1 MTKKNRRRL
10 FFPLLLFGLFVLGA
24 SPSSGAKPYLPEIVN
39 PLLETW
45 RWKQF
50 SRLEGKGVRCISES
64 PDGRVWFGG
73 DSTLMEYD
81 GYRWIDHD
89 QENGLLGHPVSSLH
103 TDNKGGI
110 YAATPLGIF
119 SLHGDTWRA
128 LFAPEP
134 SLGFTFYQIRS
145 LADGSLLVCS
155 NQGLLRIRKGEPT
168 QFFTLNSI
176 RETLHSR
183 LKGFQ
188 WVLLPEETGRQG
200 RFTEVSDALQD
211 ASGAVWVAITRSD
224 EEGAILKFSL
234 DQAQNGALKDYQLW
248 VSGSSLTFG
257 ETQRLLRSS
266 RGDIWV
272 INTSY
277 KKGINVYDGKKWS
290 YIPLSSYFGG
300 DEYMNAIAETHNGTI
315 WIGGLGRLYSYQNGK
330 WSMYKA
336 PEYRIPAN
344 KLILRPSQGD
354 KLWVAGMN
362 SKVFLLDYSTTR
374 WLTYNNLN
382 YQCEA
387 RGGEKWFLDVNG
399 RAVFQQGESWTA
411 YDPSDGLMDAPV
423 RIICT
428 TKGQTWAAG
437 SHQGVAATSFFEQG
451 KWQTITHPRL
461 SWGIDYR
468 AVFEAADG
476 SLWFGGSVDS
486 DPNKGH
492 QAGVLHLTNPKAS
505 EKRFIHLR
513 NLDKGLNQSNAYGIG
528 QTNDGRIWL
537 GGGSLY
543 GFNGQSWRLAE
554 PAQLHEFVNMVNSH
568 NGLLLAGSRSYGVF
582 LYDGKDWRHY
592 DTQSGLTSN
601 TIISIGAQSKNR
613 IYAATEND
621 ISCFDGSNWTTHVFP
636 ESLNMDFEGGMILFS
651 SDGAIWITK
660 SLREWKRRAFSY
672 NRASQDAFRHFASY
686 RYLPDDKGPETQI
699 AAFSEEVQP
708 PGNTLISWKGED
720 YFSET
725 PSERLSFS
733 YRINGGEWS
742 PFSPQTYHTYLG
754 LPSGQYT
761 LEVRARD
768 LDLNIDPTPAVIH
781 FRVLPP
787 VWKQP
792 WFIGLLI
799 AFLFTLGVFE
809 YRVLKRNQ
817 QLARL
822 NESLTEVNSALDHKR
837 QQIEEQNRAILQ
849 QQKQILDQK
858 KQLEI
863 SNAGLEEQNHQIQMQ
878 RDQLE
883 VMVNK
888 VETLSRARVNFFTN
902 ISHELRT
909 PLTLILG
916 PVEQLL
922 HSKSLIAPEGRK
934 RLYEIIDRNAFRL
947 LNLINQLLEVRRIE
961 SNTLEL
967 NLARGNISVF
977 IGQIAGLFDLLAQE
991 KSIDLVFQSHCP
1003 NLEIGFDPDKMEKI
1017 LVNLLSNSFKHT
1029 SSGERISVLL
1039 SESEKSGAPGICLEV
1054 EDTGS
1059 GIAPE
1064 DLAHIFDRYFSA
1076 RPDLMNSGIGLSYI
1090 KDLIELHQGSI
1101 DAQSKPGKGTRFTI
1115 WLPNLQKGTSLPTLE
1130 HVYGKELQVTQM
1142 ELHSLLTYSREN
1154 DGEPAGE
1161 PDKEEGPKILIVED
1175 NEDML
1180 LFLEGVIS
1188 AKYAVVKAR
1197 NGVEGLEAAKHHA
1210 IDLIL
1215 SDIIMPE
1222 MDGLAFCQ
1230 RIKSDILTSHI
1241 PVVLLT
1247 AKAQENHIM
1256 DGFNTGADD
1265 YLTKP
1270 FNPELLLVRIANL
1283 LEQRRKLR
1291 EKYVRELLL
1300 RPKDIQVT
1308 SPDESLLRHLTEI
1321 MESHIADAN
1330 FNVNKMCEMVHLS
1343 HMHFIRKVKQ
1353 LTGKKPI
1360 DLLKSFRL
1368 QRAKELLKQN
1378 KLNVAEIAYMVGY
1391 DLPNSFSRA
1400 FKKEFGL
1407 TPSEYLESIDQ
1418 MPHES
1423 RIWAEKHP

>member
-1 MTKKNRRRL
+1 M
-10 FFPLLLFGLFVLGA
+10 FILGGSGA
-24 SPSSGAKPYLPEIVN
+24 NGAKPYLPEIVN

-89 QENGLLGHPVSSLH
+89 QENGLLGHPVSNLH

-119 SLHGDTWRA
+119 SLQGDTWSA

-134 SLGFTFYQIRS
+134 SLGFNFFQIRS

-155 NQGLLRIRKGEPT
+155 NQGLLRIKKGQPI

-211 ASGAVWVAITRSD
+211 PSGTIWVAITRSD

-234 DQAQNGALKDYQLW
+234 DQVQNGALKDYQLW
-248 VSGSSLTFG
+248 VSGGGLTFG
-257 ETQRLLRSS
+257 ETQRLLRSR

-290 YIPLSSYFGG
+290 YIPLSPPFGG
-300 DEYMNAIAETHNGTI
+300 DEYMNSIAETHNGTI
-315 WIGGLGRLYSYQNGK
+315 WIGGLGRLYSFQNGK

-382 YQCEA
+382 FQCESKS
-387 RGGEKWFLDVNG
+387 GEKWFLDVSG
-399 RAVFQQGESWTA
+399 KAILQKGVSWTA
-411 YDPSDGLMDAPV
+411 YAPSDGLMDAPV
-423 RIICT
+423 RLLST
-428 TKGQTWAAG
+428 SKGQIWASG
-437 SHQGVAATSFFEQG
+437 SHKGVAATSFFEKG
-451 KWQTITHPRL
+451 RWHTITHPRL

-468 AVFEAADG
+468 AIFEAADG
-476 SLWFGGSVDS
+476 SLWFGASVDI
-486 DPNKGH
+486 DPEKGH
-492 QAGVLHLTNPKAS
+492 QAGILHLTNPLDS
-505 EKRFIHLR
+505 NKRFIHLKYQE
-513 NLDKGLNQSNAYGIG
+513 KGLNQSNAYGIG

-543 GFNGQSWRLAE
+543 AFNGQSWSMAE
-554 PAQLHEFVNMVNSH
+554 PDQLHEFVNVVNSTH
-568 NGLLLAGSRSYGVF
+568 GLLLVGSRSYGVF
-582 LYDGKDWRHY
+582 LFDGKTWQHY

-601 TIISIGAQSKNR
+601 TIISIAAQSKDR

-621 ISCFDGSNWTTHVFP
+621 ISCFDGSNWTNHVFP
-636 ESLNMDFEGGMILFS
+636 EPLNMDFEGGMILFS

-672 NRASQDAFRHFASY
+672 SRASQDAFLHFVSY

-699 AAFSEEVQP
+699 VAYSEEVTS

-720 YFSET
+720 FFSET
-725 PSERLSFS
+725 PAERLTFS

-742 PFSPQTYHTYLG
+742 PFSAPTYHTFLG
-754 LPSGQYT
+754 LSSGQYT

-768 LDLNIDPTPAVIH
+768 LDLNIDPTPAVIQ

-787 VWKQP
+787 VWKQT
-792 WFIGLLI
+792 WFIGLLL
-799 AFLFTLGVFE
+799 AFLLTLGVFE
-809 YRVLKRNQ
+809 YRVLKRNR

-822 NESLTEVNSALDHKR
+822 NESLIVVNTALDHKG
-837 QQIEEQNRAILQ
+837 QQIEAQNRAILEQ
-849 QQKQILDQK
+849 QNQILDQK
-858 KQLEI
+858 RQLEI
-863 SNAGLEEQNHQIQMQ
+863 SNAGLEEQNQQIQSQ

-888 VETLSRARVNFFTN
+888 VETLSRAKVNFFTN

-922 HSKSLIAPEGRK
+922 HSKAVIATEGRK

-961 SNTLEL
+961 SNALEL
-967 NLARGNISVF
+967 NLVRGHISVF
-977 IGQIAGLFDLLAQE
+977 IGQISGLFDLLAQE
-991 KSIDLVFQSHCP
+991 KKIDLVFQSHCP
-1003 NLEIGFDPDKMEKI
+1003 ELEIGFDPDKMEKI

-1029 SSGERISVLL
+1029 SPGERISVLL
-1039 SESEKSGAPGICLEV
+1039 SESVKAGAHGILLEV
-1054 EDTGS
+1054 EDTGA

-1064 DLAHIFDRYFSA
+1064 DLTHIFERYFSA
-1076 RPDLMNSGIGLSYI
+1076 QPNLMNSGIGLSYI
-1090 KDLIELHQGSI
+1090 KDLVELHQGSI
-1101 DAQSKPGKGTRFTI
+1101 EAQSKPGIGTRFSI
-1115 WLPNLQKGTSLPTLE
+1115 WLPNLDKGTPLPTLE
-1130 HVYGKELQVTQM
+1130 QAYGKELQVTQM
-1142 ELHSLLTYSREN
+1142 ELHSLLTYGRET
-1154 DGEPAGE
+1154 DGDPAGE
-1161 PDKEEGPKILIVED
+1161 SDKEECPKVLIVED

-1222 MDGLAFCQ
+1222 MDGLAFCE

-1241 PVVLLT
+1241 PVILLT
-1247 AKAQENHIM
+1247 AKTQEEHRM
-1256 DGFNTGADD
+1256 EGFHTGADD
-1265 YLTKP
+1265 YMTKP

-1283 LEQRRKLR
+1283 LEQRQKLR
-1291 EKYVRELLL
+1291 NKYVRELLL
-1300 RPKDIQVT
+1300 RPRDIQVT
-1308 SPDESLLRHLTEI
+1308 SPDEALLRQLTDI
-1321 MESHIADAN
+1321 METHIADAD

-1418 MPHES
+1418 LPHES

>member
-1 MTKKNRRRL
+1 MIKKKHRRL
-10 FFPLLLFGLFVLGA
+10 FYLIILLGWFVLGG
-24 SPSSGAKPYLPEIVN
+24 SPANGSKPYTPEIVN

-50 SRLEGKGVRCISES
+50 SRLEGKGVRCVSES

-89 QENGLLGHPVSSLH
+89 HKNGLLGHPVSYLH
-103 TDNKGGI
+103 TDSKGRVF
-110 YAATPLGIF
+110 AATPLGIF
-119 SLHGDTWRA
+119 TLQGDKWSSL
-128 LFAPEP
+128 FVPEP
-134 SLGFTFYQIRS
+134 SLGFNYFQIRS

-155 NQGLLRIRKGEPT
+155 NQGLLRINKDQPI
-168 QFFTLNSI
+168 QIFTLKSI
-176 RETLHSR
+176 RETLFPR

-188 WVLLPEETGRQG
+188 WILLPEEVGQQG
-200 RFTEVSDALQD
+200 QFVEVSDALQD
-211 ASGAVWVAITRSD
+211 PSGAIWVALTRSD
-224 EEGAILKFSL
+224 EEGAILKFTL
-234 DQAQNGALKDYQLW
+234 DQVKNGALKEYQLW
-248 VSGSSLTFG
+248 VSGGESPTFG

-290 YIPLSSYFGG
+290 YIPLSPHFGG

-315 WIGGLGRLYSYQNGK
+315 WIGGLGRLYSFQSGK

-387 RGGEKWFLDVNG
+387 PKGGKWFLDVTG
-399 RAVFQQGESWTA
+399 RAIFQRGNSWTA

-428 TKGQTWAAG
+428 AKGQFWAAG
-437 SHQGVAATSFFEQG
+437 SHQGVAATSFFEEG
-451 KWQTITHPRL
+451 RWHTIPHPNL

-468 AVFEAADG
+468 AVFEADDG
-476 SLWFGGSVDS
+476 SLWFGGCVDS
-486 DPNKGH
+486 DPKKGH
-492 QAGVLHLTNPKAS
+492 QAGVLHLVNPTAPK
-505 EKRFIHLR
+505 KTFIHLR
-513 NLDKGLNQSNAYGIG
+513 NQEKGLNQSNAYGIG

-543 GFNGQSWRLAE
+543 TFNGQSWSLAK
-554 PAQLHEFVNMVNSH
+554 PDQLHEFVNVVHSC

-582 LYDGKDWRHY
+582 LYDGNVWRHF

-601 TIISIGAQSKNR
+601 TIISIAAQSDNR

-636 ESLNMDFEGGMILFS
+636 EALNMDFEGGMILFS

-660 SLREWKRRAFSY
+660 SLREWKRRAFTY
-672 NRASQDAFRHFASY
+672 NRASQEAFRHFVSY
-686 RYLPDDKGPETQI
+686 RYLPDDKGPETHI
-699 AAFSEEVQP
+699 VAYSEEVQP

-733 YRINGGEWS
+733 YRMNGGEWS
-742 PFSPQTYHTYLG
+742 PFSSQTYHTFLG
-754 LPSGQYT
+754 LSSGQYT

-768 LDLNIDPTPAVIH
+768 LDLNVDPTSAVIQ

-787 VWKQP
+787 VWKQT
-792 WFIGLLI
+792 WFIGLLT
-799 AFLFTLGVFE
+799 AFLLTLGIFE

-837 QQIEEQNRAILQ
+837 QQIEEQNRAILHQ
-849 QQKQILDQK
+849 QNQILDQK

-863 SNAGLEEQNHQIQMQ
+863 SNAGLEEQNQQIQSQ

-883 VMVNK
+883 VMVGK
-888 VETLSRARVNFFTN
+888 VESLSRAKVNFFTN

-922 HSKSLIAPEGRK
+922 HSQNPLGPESRK

-961 SNTLEL
+961 SNALEL
-967 NLARGNISVF
+967 NLVRGNISVF
-977 IGQIAGLFDLLAQE
+977 IGQISGLFDLLAQE
-991 KSIDLVFQSHCP
+991 KKIDLIFESHCP
-1003 NLEIGFDPDKMEKI
+1003 HLDIGFDPDKVEKI

-1029 SSGERISVLL
+1029 PSGERISIHL
-1039 SESEKSGAPGICLEV
+1039 SEKTEAETPGILLEV

-1059 GIAPE
+1059 GIAPQ
-1064 DLAHIFDRYFSA
+1064 DLAHIFERYFTS
-1076 RPDLMNSGIGLSYI
+1076 RPASMSSGIGLSYI
-1090 KDLIELHQGSI
+1090 KDLVELHQGSI
-1101 DAQSKPGKGTRFTI
+1101 EAQSKPGKGTRFAI
-1115 WLPNLQKGTSLPTLE
+1115 WLPNLQKETPLPALE
-1130 HVYGKELQVTQM
+1130 QSIGKELQVTQM
-1142 ELHSLLTYSREN
+1142 ELHSLLTYGREN
-1154 DGEPAGE
+1154 DGEHAGE
-1161 PDKEEGPKILIVED
+1161 QEKEESPKILIVED

-1180 LFLEGVIS
+1180 HFLEGVVS

-1197 NGVEGLEAAKHHA
+1197 NGVEGLEAAKRHT

-1222 MDGLAFCQ
+1222 MDGLVFCQ
-1230 RIKSDILTSHI
+1230 HIKSDLLTSHI

-1247 AKAQENHIM
+1247 AKTQEDHVM
-1256 DGFNTGADD
+1256 EGFNTGADD
-1265 YLTKP
+1265 YITKP
-1270 FNPELLLVRIANL
+1270 FNPELLLVRIGNL
-1283 LEQRRKLR
+1283 LQQRQKLR
-1291 EKYVRELLL
+1291 EKYVREVLL
-1300 RPKDIQVT
+1300 RPKEIKVT
-1308 SPDESLLRHLTEI
+1308 SPDEQLLLHLTEI
-1321 MESHIADAN
+1321 MESHIGDAG

-1423 RIWAEKHP
+1423 RIGADK